1 MAFILKSTQSAN
13 LSQKRVLLVDD
24 ENAIR
29 ETLSA
34 ILRRYGLIVTAA
46 ATMADAFQEIH
57 SKRFDLLLCDL
68 NIERKSDGLEVVR
81 EMRKTNPDCIVV
93 ILTGC
98 PAMDTAAEAT
108 RVGAD
113 DYIAKPASVDMLV
126 AMIGERLRGAGRRA
140 RVSPVEP
147 TSFGKLTG

>member
-46 ATMADAFQEIH
+46 ATMADAFQEIQ
-57 SKRFDLLLCDL
+57 SKQFDLLLCDL

>member
-1 MAFILKSTQSAN
+1 MPFILKSTQSAN
-13 LSQKRVLLVDD
+13 LAQKHVLLIDD
-24 ENAIR
+24 ENAIL

-34 ILRRYGLIVTAA
+34 ILRRYGLIVTTA
-46 ATMADAFQEIH
+46 ATMADAFQQIH

-81 EMRKTNPDCIVV
+81 EMHETNPDCIVV

-108 RVGAD
+108 RLGAD

-126 AMIGERLRGAGRRA
+126 AMIGERLHGAASRA

-147 TSFGKLTG
+147 ATFGN

>member
-1 MAFILKSTQSAN
+1 MPFILKSTQSAN

-24 ENAIR
+24 ENAII

-34 ILRRYGLIVTAA
+34 ILRRYGLIVTTA
-46 ATMADAFQEIH
+46 ATMAEAFQQIH
-57 SKRFDLLLCDL
+57 SKLFDLLLCDL

-81 EMRKTNPDCIVV
+81 EMRETNPDCIVV

-108 RVGAD
+108 RLGAD

-126 AMIGERLRGAGRRA
+126 AMIGQRLHGAGRRA
-140 RVSPVEP
+140 RVSPIEP
-147 TSFGKLTG
+147 TRLGKLTG

>member
-126 AMIGERLRGAGRRA
+126 AMIGERLHGAGRRA

>member
-46 ATMADAFQEIH
+46 ATMADAFQEIQ
-57 SKRFDLLLCDL
+57 SKQFDLLLCDL

-108 RVGAD
+108 RLGAD

>member
-46 ATMADAFQEIH
+46 ATMADAFQEIQ
-57 SKRFDLLLCDL
+57 SKQFDLLLCDL

-126 AMIGERLRGAGRRA
+126 AMIGERLHGAGRRA

>member
-1 MAFILKSTQSAN
+1 MAFIVRSTQSVN
-13 LSQKRVLLVDD
+13 LAQKRVLLVDD

-34 ILRRYGLIVTAA
+34 ILRRYGLIVTTA
-46 ATMADAFQEIH
+46 ATMADAFQEMH
-57 SKRFDLLLCDL
+57 SKQFDLLLCDL

-108 RVGAD
+108 RLGAD

-126 AMIGERLRGAGRRA
+126 AMIGERLHGARSRA

>member
-1 MAFILKSTQSAN
+1 MPFILKSTQSAN
-13 LSQKRVLLVDD
+13 LAQKRVLLVDD

-34 ILRRYGLIVTAA
+34 ILRRYGLIVITAA
-46 ATMADAFQEIH
+46 TLADAFQEIH

-98 PAMDTAAEAT
+98 PAMDTAAEAA
-108 RVGAD
+108 RLGAD

-126 AMIGERLRGAGRRA
+126 AMIGERLHGAASRA

-147 TSFGKLTG
+147 TTFGKLTG

>member
-1 MAFILKSTQSAN
+1 MALIVRSTQSVN
-13 LSQKRVLLVDD
+13 LAQKRVLLVDD

-34 ILRRYGLIVTAA
+34 ILRRYGLIVTTA
-46 ATMADAFQEIH
+46 ATTADTFHEIH
-57 SKRFDLLLCDL
+57 SKEFDLLLCDL
-68 NIERKSDGLEVVR
+68 NIERQSDGLEVVR

-98 PAMDTAAEAT
+98 PAMDTAAEAA
-108 RVGAD
+108 RLGAD

-126 AMIGERLRGAGRRA
+126 AMIGERLHGARSRA
-140 RVSPVEP
+140 RVSPVES
-147 TSFGKLTG
+147 TRFGKLTG